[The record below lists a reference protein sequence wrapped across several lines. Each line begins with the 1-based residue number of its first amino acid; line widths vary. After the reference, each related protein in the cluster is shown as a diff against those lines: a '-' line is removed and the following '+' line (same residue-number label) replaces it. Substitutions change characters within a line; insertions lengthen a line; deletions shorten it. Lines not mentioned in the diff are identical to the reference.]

1 MDKTRIAIFGANGQ
15 LGKALQRTFP
25 NATCLSRED
34 FDISSKDTY
43 STFDWSKYDVLINS
57 AAMTNVDGAET
68 PEGRRD
74 AWLLNATA
82 VGYMAEA
89 ATEHEL
95 TLVHISSD
103 YVFDGVQSIHTED
116 EDYTPLGVYGQ
127 SKAAG
132 DIAASAT
139 PKHYI
144 VRTSWVIGEGNNFV
158 RTMYSLAERGIK
170 PSVVDDQ
177 IGRMSFTDDIASA
190 IAHILHTNT
199 PHGIYNVSNDGD
211 AVSWADIAKEVY
223 TLQGSSADDV
233 TPVTTDEYYTGKE
246 EIAPRPLQ
254 STLSLDKIK
263 ATGFSPSD
271 WRHALKDYLSN

>member
-1 MDKTRIAIFGANGQ
+1 MDKTRIAILGANGQ

-43 STFDWSKYDVLINS
+43 TTFDWSKYDILINA

-68 PEGRRD
+68 PDGRRD

-82 VGYMAEA
+82 VGYMARA
-89 ATEHEL
+89 ATEYNL

-132 DIAASAT
+132 DIAAST
-139 PKHYI
+139 TTKHYI
-144 VRTSWVIGEGNNFV
+144 IRTSWVIGEGNNFV
-158 RTMYSLAERGIK
+158 RTMYSLAERGVK
-170 PSVVDDQ
+170 PSVVADQ
-177 IGRMSFTDDIASA
+177 IGRLSFTDDIASA
-190 IAHILHTNT
+190 IAHILDTVA
-199 PHGIYNVSNDGD
+199 PYGIYNVSNDGE
-211 AVSWADIAKEVY
+211 AVSWAQIAREVY
-223 TLQGSSADDV
+223 TLQGSPEDDI
-233 TPVTTDEYYTGKE
+233 TPVTTDEYYAGKE
-246 EIAPRPLQ
+246 GIAPRPLQ

-271 WRHALKDYLSN
+271 WRQVLKDYLSN